1 LYARINCR
9 GVFPVYIHAIW
20 KLVIPPRVQFF
31 LWLLSHNRIL
41 TRDNLQKRRDV
52 SDPTCLFCSEQ
63 ESIRHLFF
71 DCCVAVSVW
80 SLVAEVLGE
89 NIGADYESVAKL
101 WVANKKHLVTN
112 VISSA
117 VLWSLWKLRNEICF
131 QGVFWLGTKMVLIRI
146 AKMLRGWFS
155 MFKREIG
162 VLLESRIV
170 RMEELSRRPAQIEWK
185 EEVATDLETMVDS
198 VMQDLESKAS
208 QPPRTVGMGE

>member
-1 LYARINCR
+1 MN
-9 GVFPVYIHAIW
+9 VW
-20 KLVIPPRVQFF
+20 K
-31 LWLLSHNRIL
+31 
-41 TRDNLQKRRDV
+41 
-52 SDPTCLFCSEQ
+52 
-63 ESIRHLFF
+63 
-71 DCCVAVSVW
+71 
-80 SLVAEVLGE
+80 LVAEVIGV
-89 NIGADYESVAKL
+89 NIGSDYESVAKL
-101 WVANKKHLVTN
+101 WVANKKHVVTN

-170 RMEELSRRPAQIEWK
+170 RMEELSRRPTQIDWK